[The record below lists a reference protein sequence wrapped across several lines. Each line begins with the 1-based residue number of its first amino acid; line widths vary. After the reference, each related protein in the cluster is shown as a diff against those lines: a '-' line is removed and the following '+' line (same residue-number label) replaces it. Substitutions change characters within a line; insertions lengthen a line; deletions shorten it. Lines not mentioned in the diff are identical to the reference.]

1 MLDAVECAAGEAGRE
16 APTHGVKDRMKNVS
30 ILLLLIA
37 VWATN
42 SRAQQP
48 DAASKS
54 APPVA
59 PAPQVCVLG
68 NVVKPSAIPIK
79 GTISLMRAIGEAG
92 GATPKMSHRVL
103 IIRRL
108 PDGYLRNIQIKDLK
122 AVARGR
128 ATDILLQPE
137 DIVIVSSRD
146 NRTRIAPQ
154 TSTPCDS
161 KTILFLRH
169 LRHM

>member
-1 MLDAVECAAGEAGRE
+1 
-16 APTHGVKDRMKNVS
+16 MKNIS

-37 VWATN
+37 VLATN

-48 DAASKS
+48 DEVSKS

-59 PAPQVCVLG
+59 PAQQVCVLG
-68 NVVKPSAIPIK
+68 NVIKPSAIPIK
-79 GTISLMRAIGEAG
+79 DTISLMRAIGEAG
-92 GATPKMSHRVL
+92 GATPKMGHRVL

-108 PDGYLRNIQIKDLK
+108 PDGYVRNIQIKDLK

-128 ATDILLQPE
+128 STDILLQPE

-146 NRTRIAPQ
+146 NRARIAPQ

-161 KTILFLRH
+161 RTMFFLRH
-169 LRHM
+169 LRRM